1 MMPDLD
7 STDLKILEI
16 LTSDARTSISDIA
29 RRVHKSRTAVEAR
42 VARMEA
48 QGPILGYTTRLA
60 APTNEAPCHTA
71 FMQFTHTRPNLCAQ
85 VWDYIKDKPGV
96 IEAFSLFG
104 DVDLL
109 VRYDHT
115 HISNMMEFKESAL
128 ATGLVKSV
136 TIMPV
141 LRHWQ
146 EQ

>member
-1 MMPDLD
+1 MPDLD
-7 STDLKILEI
+7 STDLKILDI
-16 LTSDARTSISDIA
+16 LAADARTRISDIA
-29 RRVHKSRTAVEAR
+29 RQVHKSRTAVEAR
-42 VARMEA
+42 VARMET

-60 APTNEAPCHTA
+60 APPNNVPSHTA
-71 FMQFTHTRPNLCAQ
+71 FMQFTHIRPNVCAQ
-85 VWDYIKDKPGV
+85 VWACIKERPGV

-104 DVDLL
+104 DVDML

-115 HISNMMEFKESAL
+115 TIGDVVEFKESVL

-141 LRHWQ
+141 LRQWP

>member
-1 MMPDLD
+1 MPDLD

-60 APTNEAPCHTA
+60 APTNGSPYHTA
-71 FMQFTHTRPNLCAQ
+71 FMQFTHTRPNVCAQ
-85 VWDYIKDKPGV
+85 VWAYIKDKPGV

-115 HISNMMEFKESAL
+115 HIGNVMDFKESTL

-141 LRHWQ
+141 LRQWQ